1 MVERY
6 SLAARLDL
14 VRDNLAALVA
24 ALPRFPDEIARAGET
39 LSREI
44 ASYGIERVLLLVMCF
59 VALGIG
65 FEILFHYATAATR
78 RQIAGRGSATVTGR
92 LRDVSL
98 QVGCNL
104 GRLIAFSLG
113 SIVTVLAFAW
123 PPLTRE
129 IMLGLLIV
137 FVVVRLSRY
146 VVFAP
151 PWRTRAALFFGWLTF
166 GLVCVSLLDTLEVPS
181 DIRRLSAN
189 LLALGL
195 LVIALEAAWHR
206 LARNGAWMLSGY
218 LLFLWLLWAMPAT
231 PERPLFWTC
240 VVVGVLPAAIAA
252 IRHIAAGH
260 AGLVVVSIERGL
272 RAALIIGALVFLAYV
287 WGIPLG
293 ELTVSDTPITRA
305 LRGVLSA
312 IVIVL
317 VADCSWQL
325 IKAAFHRAL
334 QGAMEPGEW
343 DDEETRRRQRLRTL
357 LPIVGNVV
365 FIVLAVM
372 AVLMVLAALGV
383 EIGPLIAGAGV
394 VGVAVGFGAQTIVK
408 DIISGIFYL
417 LDDAFRVGE
426 YIQASKYKGTVESF
440 SLRSIKLRHHRGPL
454 TTVPFGELGA
464 VENMSRDWVIDKLT
478 IGVTYD
484 TDLDAAKKIIKEIGK
499 ELAADPEFQGKL
511 IETLKMQG
519 VEQFGD
525 FAIQLRLKLKAKP
538 GEQFV
543 IRRRAYALIKKAFDA
558 NGIKFAFPT
567 VQVAGGQDVAAVA
580 AKRGLELVGAEEE
593 RA

>member
-1 MVERY
+1 MAERY

-14 VRDNLAALVA
+14 VRDNFAALIA
-24 ALPRFPDEIARAGET
+24 AIPHLPDEISRAGET
-39 LSREI
+39 LSREVT
-44 ASYGIERVLLLVMCF
+44 SYGMGRVLLIVACF
-59 VALGIG
+59 VVLGIG
-65 FEILFHYATAATR
+65 FEFFFHRATTAFR
-78 RQIAGRGSATVTGR
+78 RQIDGRASPTLIGR
-92 LRDVSL
+92 LRDVTLHAS
-98 QVGCNL
+98 CSL
-104 GRLIAFSLG
+104 GRLLAFSLG
-113 SIVTVLAFAW
+113 CIVAVLVFAW

-137 FVVVRLSRY
+137 SVVVRLSRY
-146 VVFAP
+146 ILVTP
-151 PWRTRAALFFGWLTF
+151 RWRTRVALFFGWLAF
-166 GLVCVSLLDTLEVPS
+166 GWVCVSLLDTLEVPR
-181 DIRRLSAN
+181 DIRRLSAT
-189 LLALGL
+189 LLSLGL
-195 LVIALEAAWHR
+195 LAITLEASWRRPGHR
-206 LARNGAWMLSGY
+206 GAWLLSGY
-218 LLFLWLLWAMPAT
+218 LVFLWLLWALAAT

-240 VVVGVLPAAIAA
+240 AIAGMLPAAIAA
-252 IRHIAAGH
+252 TRRAIGGDTGLAA
-260 AGLVVVSIERGL
+260 LSIERGV
-272 RAALIIGALVFLAYV
+272 RATLIIGAVVILAYV

-293 ELTVSDTPITRA
+293 ELTASDTPATRA
-305 LRGVLSA
+305 VRGVLSA
-312 IVIVL
+312 IVVLL
-317 VADCSWQL
+317 VADFAWHLVKSVL
-325 IKAAFHRAL
+325 DRAL
-334 QGAMEPGEW
+334 HGAVQPGEW
-343 DDEETRRRQRLRTL
+343 DDEETRRRQRIRTL
-357 LPIVGNVV
+357 LPILGNVV

-372 AVLMVLAALGV
+372 AVLMVLAVLGV

-394 VGVAVGFGAQTIVK
+394 VGVAIGFGAQTIVK

-426 YIQASKYKGTVESF
+426 YIQASNYKGTVEAF
-440 SLRSIKLRHHRGPL
+440 SLRSVKLRHHRGPL

-484 TDLDAAKKIIKEIGK
+484 TNLDAAKKIVKEVGK

-525 FAIQLRLKLKAKP
+525 FAIQLRLKMKTKP

-567 VQVAGGQDVAAVA
+567 VQVAGGQDVEAAA
-580 AKRGLELVGAEEE
+580 AKRGLDLIGAEGQ